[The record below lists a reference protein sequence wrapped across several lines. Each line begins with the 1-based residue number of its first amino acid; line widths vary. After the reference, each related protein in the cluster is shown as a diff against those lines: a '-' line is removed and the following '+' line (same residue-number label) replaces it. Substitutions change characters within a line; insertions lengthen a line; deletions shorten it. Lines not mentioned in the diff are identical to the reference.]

1 MQRPIVGIL
10 GGMGPAATAD
20 LYAKIIAATP
30 ATRDQDHLHV
40 VIWADPTAPDRSH
53 ALMHGGEDPTPWLL
67 RGATQ
72 LVAMGA
78 SFIAVPCNTAHAFF
92 PAIEREITVPLI
104 HMMDETATAVGI
116 AHPAIERAG
125 LLATTGTIMS
135 RLYQQWFANHG
146 IEVVV
151 PKNDL
156 QERVVM
162 GAIHRVKAG
171 QIGQDTTDLLAEAA
185 RYLIDQ
191 GAEALIAGCTELP
204 LVFRDGDAS
213 VPVID
218 PTRVLAEAVVRRAR
232 VATGGRR
239 PMTFNP
245 RQRMTAESPLEPF
258 LDAFALR
265 SGRDGISSRSS
276 SATTIRIC
284 AKCARRCK
292 WCARRARSQAA
303 NAGFNIRGGS
313 WIHSRAWRCSIGA
326 VGKYRGIARCP
337 LRK

>member
-20 LYAKIIAATP
+20 LYMKIIAATP
-30 ATRDQDHLHV
+30 AARDQDHLHV
-40 VIWADPTAPDRSH
+40 VIWADPTVPDRSS
-53 ALMHGGEDPTPWLL
+53 ALLHGDADPTPWLL

-92 PAIEREITVPLI
+92 PAIEREITVPLM
-104 HMMDETATAVGI
+104 HMMDETATVVEL
-116 AHPAIERAG
+116 AHPSIERVG
-125 LLATTGTIMS
+125 LLATTGTIA
-135 RLYQQWFANHG
+135 RGLYQEWFAKHH

-151 PKNDL
+151 PNDDL

-171 QIGQDTTDLLAEAA
+171 TIGRETTDMLSEAA
-185 RYLIDQ
+185 VFLVEH

-218 PTRVLAEAVVRRAR
+218 PTRVLAEAIVRRACASQR
-232 VATGGRR
+232 VDGGR
-239 PMTFNP
+239 
-245 RQRMTAESPLEPF
+245 
-258 LDAFALR
+258 
-265 SGRDGISSRSS
+265 
-276 SATTIRIC
+276 
-284 AKCARRCK
+284 
-292 WCARRARSQAA
+292 
-303 NAGFNIRGGS
+303 
-313 WIHSRAWRCSIGA
+313 
-326 VGKYRGIARCP
+326 
-337 LRK
+337 